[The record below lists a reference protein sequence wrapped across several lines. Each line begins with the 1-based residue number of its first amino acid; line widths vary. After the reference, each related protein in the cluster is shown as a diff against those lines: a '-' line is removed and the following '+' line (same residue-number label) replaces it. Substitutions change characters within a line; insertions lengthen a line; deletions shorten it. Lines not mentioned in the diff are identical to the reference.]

1 MRKYDKRLLDQ
12 IRAKEYVERIGGVSV
27 LMKPVPDD
35 ERKHV
40 LDPRLLEVIRMK
52 QKMFAQR
59 AQNGYR
65 LSQER
70 YRPDKVT
77 EDLCEVQI
85 EVEEQLIDIQHDHKI
100 DVYLYRRQDDQ
111 GPLPVLIYF
120 HGGGMTA
127 GDMRLFANQMR
138 LIAELAH
145 AAVVFP
151 EYRLAPECPYPAS
164 IEDAWGTVQ
173 WVVEHAELLNVDL
186 ERLMV
191 AGDSAGGAL
200 TNACLLKDETGVIK
214 KAFEIYPAVDS
225 TDYHKQLRYTWSYDA
240 YPIVE
245 DQCKEAYSRIDRIKN
260 SIGVSEAESLY
271 LQGKTCYEN
280 PLVSVIYAPAERLA
294 KFPPLVIVSAEY
306 DYLRVG
312 SDYFV
317 SVLQEVGVNVKSV
330 RYCGCDHGFLDM
342 LGTIVQ
348 SEDLCHLI
356 AGEIQ
361 AMDK

>member
-1 MRKYDKRLLDQ
+1 MRKYDKQLLDQ
-12 IRAKEYVERIGGVSV
+12 IQAKEYVERIGKVSV
-27 LMKPVPDD
+27 LMKPVPDE

-70 YRPDKVT
+70 CRPDKVT

-85 EVEEQLIDIQHDHKI
+85 DVEEQLIDIQQDHKI

-127 GDMRLFANQMR
+127 GDMRLFVNQMR

-145 AAVVFP
+145 AVVVFP

-173 WVVEHAELLNVDL
+173 WVVEHAEQLNVDL

-225 TDYHKQLRYTWSYDA
+225 TDYHKQKRYTWSYDA
-240 YPIVE
+240 YPIAE
-245 DQCKEAYSRIDRIKN
+245 DQRKEAYSRIDRIKN

-280 PLVSVIYAPAERLA
+280 PLVSVIYAPEERLA

-317 SVLQEVGVNVKSV
+317 SLLQEVGVNVKSV
-330 RYCGCDHGFLDM
+330 RYCGCDHGFFDM

-356 AGEIQ
+356 ASEIQ